1 RMGHIELASPVAHIW
16 FVKGTPSRIGL
27 LLDISPRNLERVLYF
42 AQFIVMSVD
51 EAARNRA
58 IDALREEM
66 EQQATERELQ
76 FAEKISAVEAASG
89 TAVAQV
95 EQKLAEQLTRL
106 EDEERRGLEAL
117 EKKLAT
123 LGKALDK
130 AKGKPTAK
138 ALALEDDVILAAGE
152 TADAE
157 TQQRLQALAERRRAE
172 LAALF
177 AQRREEAELI
187 APKKAQEQRA
197 AAWAETEP
205 LRDKMQEERRKVAE
219 EYRLRIEE
227 LEDLKDPV
235 RDDAVT
241 QLPEPKYRE
250 LSTAYSDVFEAGM
263 GAEAVVDI
271 LRRVNLDELAL
282 KMRLEI
288 QNFSGQ
294 RRKKATKRLKV
305 IEAFRKSG
313 NRPEWMVVSVLPVLP
328 PDLRPMVQLD
338 GGRFATSDLN
348 DLYRRV
354 INRNNRL
361 KRLLELGAPEIIIRN
376 EKRML
381 QEAVDSLIDNG
392 RRGRAVSTAGN
403 HKLKSLS
410 DMLKGKQGRFRQNLL
425 GKRVDYSGRS
435 VIVVGPEL
443 KLNQCGLPKRMA
455 LELFKPFV
463 MQALVERGLAHNIKS
478 AKRVVERARPEVWD
492 ILDEIA
498 RERPVLLN
506 RAPTLHRLGIQA
518 FEPVLIDGSAIQI
531 HPLVCAAF
539 NADFDGDQM
548 AVHIPLSRAAVAEA
562 RQIMLSSQNLLL
574 PSNGEPTVAPT
585 LDIVLGCYYL
595 TLPKPVAKGEYREG
609 TPPQGV
615 YGSFREAKLAC
626 DLGVVDLQ
634 ARIRV
639 RDAKTNGELID
650 TTVGRIIFN
659 EVLPDELGFRNE
671 VLDKKG
677 LKDLVAEC
685 SRKLDIERTAEV
697 VDKVKD
703 TGFHYATQ
711 SGMTIAMN

>member
-1 RMGHIELASPVAHIW
+1 MVLEVRDFNAIRIALASPEQVRSWSYGEVTKPETINYRTLKPEKDGLFCEKIFGPTKDFECYCGKYKRVRYKGIICDKCGVEVARSKVRRERMGHIELASPVAHIW

-66 EQQATERELQ
+66 EQQAAERELQ
-76 FAEKISAVEAASG
+76 FAEKISAIEAASG

-117 EKKLAT
+117 EKKLAA

-130 AKGKPTAK
+130 GKGKPAAK
-138 ALALEDDVILAAGE
+138 ALALEDEVILAAGE

-177 AQRREEAELI
+177 AQRRQEAELI
-187 APKKAQEQRA
+187 APKKAQEQRDA
-197 AAWAETEP
+197 ALAETEP
-205 LRDKMQEERRKVAE
+205 LRQKMQEERRKVAE

-241 QLPEPKYRE
+241 LLPEPKYRE
-250 LSTAYSDVFEAGM
+250 LTTACPGVFEAGM

-271 LRRVNLDELAL
+271 LRRVNLDELAV
-282 KMRLEI
+282 KMRQEI

-313 NRPEWMVVSVLPVLP
+313 NHPEWMVVSVLPVLP

-361 KRLLELGAPEIIIRN
+361 KRLLELGAPGDHHPQR
-376 EKRML
+376 
-381 QEAVDSLIDNG
+381 EAHAPG
-392 RRGRAVSTAGN
+392 
-403 HKLKSLS
+403 
-410 DMLKGKQGRFRQNLL
+410 
-425 GKRVDYSGRS
+425 SG
-435 VIVVGPEL
+435 
-443 KLNQCGLPKRMA
+443 GLP
-455 LELFKPFV
+455 
-463 MQALVERGLAHNIKS
+463 
-478 AKRVVERARPEVWD
+478 
-492 ILDEIA
+492 
-498 RERPVLLN
+498 
-506 RAPTLHRLGIQA
+506 HR
-518 FEPVLIDGSAIQI
+518 
-531 HPLVCAAF
+531 
-539 NADFDGDQM
+539 
-548 AVHIPLSRAAVAEA
+548 
-562 RQIMLSSQNLLL
+562 
-574 PSNGEPTVAPT
+574 
-585 LDIVLGCYYL
+585 
-595 TLPKPVAKGEYREG
+595 
-609 TPPQGV
+609 
-615 YGSFREAKLAC
+615 
-626 DLGVVDLQ
+626 
-634 ARIRV
+634 
-639 RDAKTNGELID
+639 
-650 TTVGRIIFN
+650 
-659 EVLPDELGFRNE
+659 
-671 VLDKKG
+671 
-677 LKDLVAEC
+677 
-685 SRKLDIERTAEV
+685 
-697 VDKVKD
+697 
-703 TGFHYATQ
+703 
-711 SGMTIAMN
+711 